1 MGGVMK
7 DEEKLN
13 RSLCK
18 PGSKVFY
25 WEPNHAW
32 AIGIVETDDGKTFT
46 VKGADYSCTKV
57 EALQTVAKLKDEKVW
72 PVREDVL
79 DEDVDDLLQL
89 TVLHDSTIQRCLYT
103 RYMKDTVYTNIGAIV
118 VALNPWNFK
127 IPKYMDDHMP
137 NYLAEGEY
145 IRNNVPH
152 SWAQAHNTYNELRR
166 DASDQCIL
174 ISGESGAGKTEAAK
188 IVMKYLG
195 AISCKQGEE
204 SMKEAARKV
213 AFNINQASP
222 ILEGFGNA
230 KTVRNDNSSRF
241 GKFMKVQFDDNGFLV
256 GAFTTKYLLEKSR
269 IVTASLKERVYH
281 SFYLITQSKDAGKYG
296 LGGPE
301 KYKSCNAGKACDIPG
316 VNDGED
322 YDIAVTAMHDCGFS
336 EEQIDGIWAAV
347 AGCLHLVQ
355 QDFKEID
362 KDSCDLAGNAE
373 LTGASAQWKTDA
385 AVLEREMVTTTMQ
398 TRDGPVVK
406 KLNKVKAAD
415 GRDSLIKTLYD
426 ELFAWEVLAINELTD
441 SGTGQ
446 NFIGLLDIFGFEDF
460 EYNSFE
466 QICINL
472 ANETLQNHYN
482 SYIFQKDMDEC
493 RAEGVDVTEV
503 KCPDNMPCLKMM
515 TDKTGIFGI
524 LDDECSM
531 GSGTDQGFFDKV

>member
-1 MGGVMK
+1 MK

-13 RSLCK
+13 RALCK

-32 AIGIVETDDGKTFT
+32 AVGIVEVDDGKSFT
-46 VKGADYSCTKV
+46 VKGLDYSATKV
-57 EALQTVAKLKDEKVW
+57 EALQTVAKLQDSKLW
-72 PVREDVL
+72 PVRDDVL

-89 TVLHDSTIQRCLYT
+89 TVLHDSTIQRTLFI

-127 IPKYMDDHMP
+127 IPKYMDAKMP
-137 NYLAEGEY
+137 DYLAEGEY

-152 SWAQAHNTYNELRR
+152 SWAQAHNTWNELRR
-166 DASDQCIL
+166 DDCDQCIL

-195 AISCKQGEE
+195 ALSCRQGEE
-204 SMKEAARKV
+204 SAKEAARKV

-241 GKFMKVQFDDNGFLV
+241 GKFMKVQFDAAGFLV

-269 IVTASLKERVYH
+269 IVTASEKERVYH
-281 SFYLITQSKDAGKYG
+281 SFYLLTKGNDAGKYN
-296 LGGPE
+296 LQGPSH
-301 KYKSCNAGKACDIPG
+301 YKSCNAGKAPDIPG
-316 VNDGED
+316 VDDGDD
-322 YDIAVTAMHDCGFS
+322 YRIAVEAMHNCGFS
-336 EEQIDGIWAAV
+336 EDNIDSIWGAV
-347 AGCLHLVQ
+347 AGCLHLIM

-362 KDSCDLAGNAE
+362 KDSCELMGSE
-373 LTGASAQWKTDA
+373 GLTGACAQWKTDA
-385 AVLEREMVTTTMQ
+385 AELTKELITTTMA

-426 ELFAWEVLAINELTD
+426 QLFAWEVLAINDLTD

-466 QICINL
+466 QLCINL

-482 SYIFQKDMDEC
+482 NYIFQKDMDEC

-503 KCPDNMPCLKMM
+503 VCPDNMVCLSLLSLFSLKAVNCPANSP
-515 TDKTGIFGI
+515 IYPRI
-524 LDDECSM
+524 
-531 GSGTDQGFFDKV
+531 Q